1 LKPITLYT
9 LGEGWWDLCAG
20 PHVANTGEL
29 NGKAFDL
36 ESVAGA
42 YWRGDENNAPVAA
55 DLRHGLGKHLSNW
68 PNTGAVSRR
77 PCAGITVVSASI
89 WISFR
94 SKMRPGLVWCSGI
107 PVAPAS
113 AC

>member
-1 LKPITLYT
+1 MGKIIARRLPLERIELSRGDAEARIRAQNEPYKLEILAGLVEPITLYT

-55 DLRHGLGKHLSNW
+55 DLRHGLG
-68 PNTGAVSRR
+68 NT
-77 PCAGITVVSASI
+77 
-89 WISFR
+89 
-94 SKMRPGLVWCSGI
+94 
-107 PVAPAS
+107 
-113 AC
+113 